1 MPFCALPTD
10 RRSSLVRK
18 GRMRRAF
25 REEDILSRACLMK
38 NCEKGVK
45 IFRIETWPSL
55 NAIAGVNDR
64 TATGVCGRDEDL
76 GSLGR
81 MVFRIRTGSA
91 FVMSWG
97 VVDSV
102 GEELVF
108 YVAPFQ

>member
-1 MPFCALPTD
+1 
-10 RRSSLVRK
+10 
-18 GRMRRAF
+18 MRRAF

-76 GSLGR
+76 GSVARPDGFQDPDR
-81 MVFRIRTGSA
+81 KRIRH
-91 FVMSWG
+91 
-97 VVDSV
+97 VV
-102 GEELVF
+102 GRC
-108 YVAPFQ
+108 